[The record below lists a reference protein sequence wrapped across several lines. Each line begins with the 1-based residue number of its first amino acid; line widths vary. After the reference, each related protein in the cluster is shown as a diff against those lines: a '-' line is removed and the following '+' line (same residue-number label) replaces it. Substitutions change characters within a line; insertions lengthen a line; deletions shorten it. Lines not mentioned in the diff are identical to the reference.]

1 MAGRFSVEAVFK
13 AVDKMTAPISRMQN
27 RVGRFTRNMGRGFDR
42 LNRNVDRF
50 AAGIR
55 KGALAVTAGL
65 ALTSGAMAS
74 VIGTGADFEQT
85 LVSAAAKFP
94 GEIRRGTEAFQVL
107 EQAARRTGATTEFSA
122 SEAAGALNFLAMAGF
137 DAESSV
143 AALPG
148 VVDLAT
154 AAQIDLATATDV
166 ASDSL
171 GAFGL
176 MSKDATQLGTNLAR
190 VNDVI
195 AKTTTSSNTT
205 VERLFDTIREGA
217 PVATSAGASLETFAA
232 LAGELANSGIK
243 GGQAGTVLKNM
254 FVRLQAPTGAAAKVL
269 NRLGIQTKD
278 ASGNMLDIVDILGQF
293 NDATK
298 NMGSTQK
305 AAALQAVFGME
316 AIAGVNILLESGTD
330 RLNEYRTELEG
341 ASGASSTM
349 ASVMRDTLQGRLNS
363 LKSAVEGVKI
373 SIFTMTSG
381 PLSDAIDKMT
391 EWVRVNEK
399 VIASSIG
406 EFLANIINNF
416 EGIVKWAKRIGIGLA
431 VFFTLAAI
439 LKTLVL
445 VMTAVNLVMAANPI
459 TWIVLG
465 IVALIAAIAAAIF
478 YWDEIKAA
486 MVSFAQAVTDKV
498 VGAFNWL
505 WEMFTGLPGVVQVAI
520 GALLGPIG
528 ALAAAARLIYE
539 NWEPITGFFG
549 DLWGGVVNI
558 FNGAL
563 DKITGIVDLVKG
575 KAAAI
580 VDTISSI
587 GSGVASF
594 FGFGGDDEEET
605 NQGATGPQI
614 VSPQDRVARSIE
626 EQRSTSTAEVTIR
639 DETGRAEIT
648 GGQLGPGLTLA
659 NSGAF

>member
-27 RVGRFTRNMGRGFDR
+27 RVGRFTRNMAQGFDR

-50 AAGIR
+50 GAGIR

-137 DAESSV
+137 DAESAV

-254 FVRLQAPTGAAAKVL
+254 FVRLQAPTGAAARVL

-293 NDATK
+293 NNATK

-416 EGIVKWAKRIGIGLA
+416 ESIVKWAKRIGIGLA

-445 VMTAVNLVMAANPI
+445 IMTAVNLVMAANPI

-558 FNGAL
+558 FSGAL

-594 FGFGGDDEEET
+594 FGFGGDEEET